1 MLFDSSDDE
10 SLDTDARIKTT
21 KAEDG
26 NNIVHYPSLVKAI
39 QAIGCCRC
47 CVNND
52 LESFFRY
59 CDEKKEVIYS
69 DALNKREKLNYLQ
82 ANVNVREWHEEW
94 KDKHENGTKEA
105 VVIVD
110 NTTFGVATE
119 INVICNSCKETLG
132 NIKPNKTRLYKNT
145 NSDLCQY
152 DINILLSFALQ
163 LMGVGGQH
171 AAILAAFLNLSEATK
186 WNRQFHVL
194 ENFTYDV
201 IQKVKNS
208 SQDKAVQEEVSETVN
223 ENNNPI
229 DQHLLVQELPLHRIQ
244 ASYDMGWQVRSSGGK
259 YGFATGHGL
268 LVGALT
274 KKVLDSVVYNKKC
287 ACVQSIWH
295 RLALTKM

>member
-152 DINILLSFALQ
+152 D
-163 LMGVGGQH
+163 
-171 AAILAAFLNLSEATK
+171 
-186 WNRQFHVL
+186 
-194 ENFTYDV
+194 FTYDV